1 MELLLVRHGL
11 TAWNSSGRFQGRSDI
26 PLSFDGIA
34 QARAAAEA
42 LAEER
47 IDAAFSSDLL
57 RAAVTAE
64 TILFGRPIPLALDAR
79 LREFDFGAWEGKTWA
94 EITDAFPTVGGATF
108 TSARDYHP
116 QDGETFAD
124 VRRRVGSWLT
134 ELAPYDDR
142 RILVVAHAGT
152 LHALLAELLGAAF
165 DAMTVRFS
173 HASITRIEY
182 VDRRVR
188 LLTLDDTAHLRAPR
202 VPPAVA
208 PFLRRGERPGD

>member
-1 MELLLVRHGL
+1 VELLLVRHGL

-26 PLSFDGIA
+26 PLSLDGIA

-42 LAEER
+42 LAEDR
-47 IDAAFSSDLL
+47 IDAAFSSDLA
-57 RAAVTAE
+57 RAALTAE
-64 TILFGRPIPLALDAR
+64 TILCGRSLSLALDAR

-94 EITDAFPTVGGATF
+94 EITEAFPSVGGALF

-124 VRRRVGSWLT
+124 VRRRVRSWFT
-134 ELAPYDDR
+134 EIAPYDDR

-152 LHALLAELLGAAF
+152 LHALLAELIGRSF
-165 DAMTVRFS
+165 DGMTVRFS

-182 VDRRVR
+182 VDGTARI
-188 LLTLDDTAHLRAPR
+188 LTLDDTAHLRAPR
-202 VPPAVA
+202 VPPAVSQS
-208 PFLRRGERPGD
+208 LRRGARPGG